1 MAILDQTNLPE
12 INLWVAHM
20 PGWASACTAEKIAGR
35 HNVGTI
41 GLGTPVLMSQSKLVP
56 SVCTF
61 STFNEELFSIFCTSG
76 HVSWVRVP
84 ALQSLPSRLMT
95 EDPVKVELRLMS

>member
-12 INLWVAHM
+12 INLLVARM
-20 PGWASACTAEKIAGR
+20 PGWARACTAEKIAGCQ
-35 HNVGTI
+35 NVGTS

-76 HVSWVRVP
+76 HVSWAR
-84 ALQSLPSRLMT
+84 ASSAKST
-95 EDPVKVELRLMS
+95 VETDD